1 MKKLLA
7 FLLLATIVMVGFNA
21 CKKYED
27 GPYLSLRSKHNRVV
41 NEWKLNKATNEG
53 IDVTSQFQEYY
64 FTFNDDNTYTYNR
77 KLVKETGTWDFDDDK
92 LNIILTPAGSST
104 TESYKIIRLKNDELT
119 LDQTVGS
126 QTTRYY
132 YVTK

>member
-92 LNIILTPAGSST
+92 LNIVLTPAGSST

>member
-41 NEWKLNKATNEG
+41 NEWKLNKATNQE
-53 IDVTSQFQEYY
+53 IDVTSQFEEYY
-64 FTFNDDNTYTYNR
+64 FTFNDDNTYVYNR
-77 KLVKETGTWDFDDDK
+77 KLLKETGTWDFDDDK
-92 LNIILTPAGSST
+92 LNIVLTPAGSST

-132 YVTK
+132 YITK